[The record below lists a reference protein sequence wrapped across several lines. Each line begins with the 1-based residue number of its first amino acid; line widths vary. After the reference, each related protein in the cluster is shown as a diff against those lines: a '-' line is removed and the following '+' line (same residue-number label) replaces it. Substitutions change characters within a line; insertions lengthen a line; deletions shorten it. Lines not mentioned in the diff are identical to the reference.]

1 MSTKQKVLLTGG
13 TGFIGK
19 ELTNELIKN
28 NYQLTILTRS
38 NLTNNDSITYI
49 QNLDQVDFNQIDIV
63 INLAGSPI
71 AVNWNKKN
79 CDEIYNSRISLTKNL
94 VEKINQANNP
104 PQLFISGSAIG
115 IYGINQ
121 IFSCDEKT
129 TTTIDEKLFSQKLC
143 IDWEETAKQTQAKT
157 RLVLLRTGIVLGK
170 DGGVLKKMLLPF
182 FLGIGGKIGDGY
194 QYMSWIA
201 MEDVI
206 GIIMLA
212 IINPDIKDQINLTS
226 PKPVANHEFTK
237 ALAMAINRPA
247 ILSIPEFMVKLVYG
261 KMGEELMLA
270 SQKIIPQKALDHGY
284 QFKFT
289 EIEECFNQIFNS
301 KI

>member
-129 TTTIDEKLFSQKLC
+129 TVTIDEKLFSQKLC

-247 ILSIPEFMVKLVYG
+247 ILSIPEFMVKLV
-261 KMGEELMLA
+261 
-270 SQKIIPQKALDHGY
+270 
-284 QFKFT
+284 
-289 EIEECFNQIFNS
+289 
-301 KI
+301 